1 MVSDDTYTWWLTSQ
15 NAVLPFGGLTQLPAS
30 VGCAISTHAIT
41 PITPPSP
48 PQAHPLLHLFAQS
61 RRSVPGADS
70 PVGHNRC
77 CARQMAAAGMPGSP
91 SPVRTGLFRPA
102 ASAGPPMA
110 LADEERLASRYS
122 HFLSIMEDAGT
133 AQPFL
138 GPFSAVRVHT
148 QGRTGAAAVQGDS
161 GPRSRGY
168 AGSTVGASAGFGG
181 AHRELAG
188 DATLATLTY
197 LQQLY
202 GSQVDEMIVQRAAP
216 PVALPVV
223 AHTPGVFGGS
233 LLTSAAGEST
243 AWADLETIL
252 NEMQSAIREVSAAS
266 SSAVS
271 GRDSALSVSG
281 GGCTPW
287 QPAGGGDDAS
297 SHTLKTHAAQLDAL
311 EESLDQVES
320 GLGVSL
326 SCLLRFVCPLRGG
339 DCAFWDERGG

>member
-1 MVSDDTYTWWLTSQ
+1 
-15 NAVLPFGGLTQLPAS
+15 
-30 VGCAISTHAIT
+30 
-41 PITPPSP
+41 
-48 PQAHPLLHLFAQS
+48 
-61 RRSVPGADS
+61 
-70 PVGHNRC
+70 
-77 CARQMAAAGMPGSP
+77 
-91 SPVRTGLFRPA
+91 
-102 ASAGPPMA
+102 
-110 LADEERLASRYS
+110 
-122 HFLSIMEDAGT
+122 MEDAGT

-148 QGRTGAAAVQGDS
+148 HGRTGAAAVQGDS
-161 GPRSRGY
+161 GSRSRGY

-188 DATLATLTY
+188 DATHRELAGDATLATLAY

-223 AHTPGVFGGS
+223 AHTPGVCGGS
-233 LLTSAAGEST
+233 LLTAAAGEST

-287 QPAGGGDDAS
+287 QPAGGGDDES

-326 SCLLRFVCPLRGG
+326 FCLLRFVWPLRGG

>member
-1 MVSDDTYTWWLTSQ
+1 
-15 NAVLPFGGLTQLPAS
+15 
-30 VGCAISTHAIT
+30 
-41 PITPPSP
+41 
-48 PQAHPLLHLFAQS
+48 
-61 RRSVPGADS
+61 
-70 PVGHNRC
+70 
-77 CARQMAAAGMPGSP
+77 
-91 SPVRTGLFRPA
+91 
-102 ASAGPPMA
+102 
-110 LADEERLASRYS
+110 
-122 HFLSIMEDAGT
+122 
-133 AQPFL
+133 
-138 GPFSAVRVHT
+138 
-148 QGRTGAAAVQGDS
+148 
-161 GPRSRGY
+161 
-168 AGSTVGASAGFGG
+168 
-181 AHRELAG
+181 
-188 DATLATLTY
+188 